1 MKRMALLGFVSAAW
15 LAQGAFAQSSAATP
29 PPPTGTHATQPPS
42 SSQPTAPSAKPD
54 TTGAPKTA
62 QGKSTEKQ
70 KAYTGNTGKKKD
82 AGTACSSAR
91 PSPNGG
97 VDCGTSGNAAT
108 TGSPPK

>member
-1 MKRMALLGFVSAAW
+1 MKRVALLGLASTVW
-15 LAQGAFAQSSAATP
+15 LAYGAFAQSSAATP
-29 PPPTGTHATQPPS
+29 SLPPS
-42 SSQPTAPSAKPD
+42 SQTTQPSSGQQMAPSAKPD
-54 TTGAPKTA
+54 TTGAPKTP

-97 VDCGTSGNAAT
+97 VDCGTGGNAAT

>member
-1 MKRMALLGFVSAAW
+1 MKRIALVGMVSTLW
-15 LAQGAFAQSSAATP
+15 LAHGAFAQSSAKEP
-29 PPPTGTHATQPPS
+29 PPPTSTQVTQPASAP
-42 SSQPTAPSAKPD
+42 PKAPSATPD
-54 TTGAPKTA
+54 STGAPKTSS
-62 QGKSTEKQ
+62 GKTEEKR

-91 PSPNGG
+91 PSANGG